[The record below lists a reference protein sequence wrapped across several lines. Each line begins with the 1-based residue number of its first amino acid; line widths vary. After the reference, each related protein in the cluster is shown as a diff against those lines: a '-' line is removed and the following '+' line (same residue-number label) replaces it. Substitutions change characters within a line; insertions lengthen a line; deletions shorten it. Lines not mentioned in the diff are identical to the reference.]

1 MKEEPCSVIPATRL
15 TPNFVYYI
23 ENCSAL
29 NNNSK
34 KKKKKGSGFSTVCA
48 GLIKEDTFFRDRQQS
63 IAWKCATHS

>member
-1 MKEEPCSVIPATRL
+1 MKEEPCSVILATRL

-34 KKKKKGSGFSTVCA
+34 KIKIKKKIGVWFLDSVCRA
-48 GLIKEDTFFRDRQQS
+48 
-63 IAWKCATHS
+63 H